1 MIALVRSGQIMGM
14 LWIESQ
20 KDLLL
25 EVGTE
30 GRREVKD
37 DSRIFGLS
45 NLKNIFTKMGKTGK
59 GQGWQDGG
67 YWSVTRVQ
75 FWMNST

>member
-1 MIALVRSGQIMGM
+1 M
-14 LWIESQ
+14 
-20 KDLLL
+20 
-25 EVGTE
+25 GTE

-75 FWMNST
+75 F